1 MLTSNDRNVEGD
13 SGKKGSFETSVAA
26 SVWTKKCYEL
36 TEKNKDSELAEA
48 FALKNIG
55 SVLFDTTLNLT
66 DKEATVRD
74 EIIQNIS
81 NGLLSLFE
89 IFDNEAFVLGGSMSS
104 EPFDLIKLI
113 QSDIKKR
120 YKFPSRTF
128 PEVFIASQ
136 GEDSGIIGA
145 AALAFDDLNI
155 LFKDII
161 DPLLELNNINIGLG
175 SGDIKYEK
183 HDEIF
188 DNDIEVVIN
197 YILKNKNFISN
208 NSTLFIGGNSQS
220 KLDLV
225 QKYNLGINQWMGSD
239 SDFIDK
245 HNIYNNL
252 INPRGTLSRCVTNK
266 NIYVFDYEKIFVV
279 KDSNLKI
286 FQKTIDNIFKND

>member
-1 MLTSNDRNVEGD
+1 MN
-13 SGKKGSFETSVAA
+13 KKNSLLLPPQFFE
-26 SVWTKKCYEL
+26 
-36 TEKNKDSELAEA
+36 KDSDE
-48 FALKNIG
+48 KIRNILDLD
-55 SVLFDTTLNLT
+55 VDVLYLFDHFKNPT
-66 DKEATVRD
+66 DSSKPTYKFTE
-74 EIIQNIS
+74 
-81 NGLLSLFE
+81 E
-89 IFDNEAFVLGGSMSS
+89 IFSLYKKVKNEIEVGVCVLNVNA
-104 EPFDLIKLI
+104 
-113 QSDIKKR
+113 R
-120 YKFPSRTF
+120 
-128 PEVFIASQ
+128 
-136 GEDSGIIGA
+136 
-145 AALAFDDLNI
+145 DLNI

-161 DPLLELNNINIGLG
+161 DPLLELKNINIGLG
-175 SGDIKYEK
+175 TGDNKYEK

-245 HNIYNNL
+245 QNIYNNL
-252 INPRGTLSRCVTNK
+252 INPRGRLSRCVINK
-266 NIYVFDYEKIFVV
+266 KMYEFDYEKIFVI

>member
-1 MLTSNDRNVEGD
+1 MNRKNSLLLPPQF
-13 SGKKGSFETSVAA
+13 FETDSD
-26 SVWTKKCYEL
+26 
-36 TEKNKDSELAEA
+36 EKIRNILDLDVD
-48 FALKNIG
+48 ALY
-55 SVLFDTTLNLT
+55 LFDHFKNPT
-66 DKEATVRD
+66 DSSKPTYKFTE
-74 EIIQNIS
+74 
-81 NGLLSLFE
+81 E
-89 IFDNEAFVLGGSMSS
+89 IFSLYKKVKNEIEVGVCVLNVNA
-104 EPFDLIKLI
+104 
-113 QSDIKKR
+113 R
-120 YKFPSRTF
+120 
-128 PEVFIASQ
+128 
-136 GEDSGIIGA
+136 
-145 AALAFDDLNI
+145 DLNI

-161 DPLLELNNINIGLG
+161 DPLLELKNINIGLG
-175 SGDIKYEK
+175 TGDNKYEK

-279 KDSNLKI
+279 KDSNLEI
-286 FQKTIDNIFKND
+286 FQETIDNIFKND